1 MERRPAGKKPSRR
14 VPRDYLAML
23 PRGHYLALVRAAER
37 GGSAAAARSLRQ
49 ALLLH
54 GEPVIP
60 PPTSIELL
68 LSAEE
73 EREWKGLERWNVG
86 TLER

>member
-1 MERRPAGKKPSRR
+1 MDHRPAGKAPSHR

-37 GGSAAAARSLRQ
+37 SHSEAAARSLQQ

-60 PPTSIELL
+60 PPTSIELV

-73 EREWKGLERWNVG
+73 ESEWKRLEPWNV
-86 TLER
+86 

>member
-1 MERRPAGKKPSRR
+1 
-14 VPRDYLAML
+14 ML

-37 GGSAAAARSLRQ
+37 NHSAAAVRSLRQ

-54 GEPVIP
+54 GELLIP
-60 PPTSIELL
+60 PPTSIELV

-73 EREWKGLERWNVG
+73 EREWKGLERWNVQ
-86 TLER
+86 TFKRWNVA